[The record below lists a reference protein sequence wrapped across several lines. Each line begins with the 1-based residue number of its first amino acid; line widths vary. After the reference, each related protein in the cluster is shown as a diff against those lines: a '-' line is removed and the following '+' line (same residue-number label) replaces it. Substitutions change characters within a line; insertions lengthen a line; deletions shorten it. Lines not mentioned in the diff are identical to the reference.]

1 MKRLY
6 ATLLALTFALTSALA
21 QQADMLV
28 GRLINS
34 GDWFELERV
43 YPNVK
48 DDVQTPMLKQMAEV
62 FLAYNFN
69 RWDELNEKLPQLIAE
84 HQDRLGYE
92 SVCNLINLGAA
103 AEYFNGNY
111 EAAADM
117 VKSMADIIVAA
128 TGSLEETGVEELLV
142 CYDSV
147 RELPAPTIDKPDT
160 DVTIAFSDSS
170 GLHIKLPVSINGKT
184 YDFIFD
190 TGASSSLI
198 ASEIATEI
206 GAQSVGEPIFVG
218 GATGGGYLERALI
231 ERMDIGPIT
240 LRNVLVFVNENS
252 AEDDPLKVDAVLGMD
267 FIKRLGEVQI
277 DMVNH
282 TLRIPAEKS
291 ARPEYGKNIL
301 LEQNIPVMEVIDEG
315 GDRMTFIL
323 DTGNSGA
330 DFFDLWFAKN
340 RELVSTLPTETQ
352 NTWGHGGIVEQQI
365 VRVPQYTMRIGDRA
379 VTLHA
384 TPATIPSGDIV
395 TSPHHGSL
403 GMGLLKSVERVTLNF
418 DDMFV
423 KIE

>member
-6 ATLLALTFALTSALA
+6 ATFLALTFTLTSALA

-34 GDWFELERV
+34 GDWFELKRV

-62 FLAYNFN
+62 LLAYNFN
-69 RWDELNEKLPQLIAE
+69 RWDELNNKLPQLIAE
-84 HQDRLGYE
+84 HHDRLGYE
-92 SVCNLINLGAA
+92 SICNLINLGAA

-111 EAAADM
+111 GAAADM
-117 VKSMADIIVAA
+117 VKSMADIIMAA
-128 TGSLEETGVEELLV
+128 TGSLEGTGVEELLV

-147 RELPAPTIDKPDT
+147 RELPASTIDKPDT

-170 GLHIKLPVSINGKT
+170 GLHIKLPVSINGKI

-198 ASEIATEI
+198 ASEIASEI
-206 GAQSVGEPIFVG
+206 GAQSVGESIFVG

-240 LRNVLVFVNENS
+240 LKNVLVFVNENS
-252 AEDDPLKVDAVLGMD
+252 AEDDPLKADAVLGMD

-291 ARPEYGKNIL
+291 ATPEYGKNIL
-301 LEQNIPVMEVIDEG
+301 LEQNIPIIEVIDEG
-315 GDRMTFIL
+315 GDGMTFIL

-340 RELVSTLPTETQ
+340 RELLSTLPTEIQ

-365 VRVPQYTMRIGDRA
+365 VRVPEYTMRIGDRA

-403 GMGLLKSVERVTLNF
+403 GMGLLKSIEKVTLNF

>member
-21 QQADMLV
+21 QQVDMLV
-28 GRLINS
+28 GRLING

-62 FLAYNFN
+62 LLAYNFN
-69 RWDELNEKLPQLIAE
+69 RWDELNNKLPQLIAE

-92 SVCNLINLGAA
+92 GVCNLINLGAA

-111 EAAADM
+111 GAAADM
-117 VKSMADIIVAA
+117 VKSMADIIVAT
-128 TGSLEETGVEELLV
+128 TGSLEETGVEELFM

-170 GLHIKLPVSINGKT
+170 DLHIKLPVSINGKI

-198 ASEIATEI
+198 ASEIATKI
-206 GAQSVGEPIFVG
+206 GAQSVGESIFVG

-231 ERMDIGPIT
+231 ERMDVGPIT
-240 LRNVLVFVNENS
+240 LRNVLVFVNENP
-252 AEDDPLKVDAVLGMD
+252 AEEDPLKVDAVLGMD

-291 ARPEYGKNIL
+291 TPPEYGKNIL
-301 LEQNIPVMEVIDEG
+301 LEQNIPIIEVIDEG

-330 DFFDLWFAKN
+330 DFSVLWFAKN
-340 RELVSTLPTETQ
+340 RELLSTLPTETQ
-352 NTWGHGGIVEQQI
+352 NTWGHGGIVVQQI

-379 VTLHA
+379 VTLQA

>member
-28 GRLINS
+28 GRLING

-48 DDVQTPMLKQMAEV
+48 NDVQTPMLKQMAEV
-62 FLAYNFN
+62 LLAYNFN
-69 RWDELNEKLPQLIAE
+69 RWNGLNEKLPQLIAE

-92 SVCNLINLGAA
+92 GVCNLINLGAA

-111 EAAADM
+111 GAAADM

-128 TGSLEETGVEELLV
+128 TGSFEETGVEELFV

-170 GLHIKLPVSINGKT
+170 GLHIKLPVSINGKI

-198 ASEIATEI
+198 APEIATVI
-206 GAQSVGEPIFVG
+206 GAQSVGEPLFVG

-231 ERMDIGPIT
+231 ERMDVGPIT
-240 LRNVLVFVNENS
+240 LRNALVFVNENQ
-252 AEDDPLKVDAVLGMD
+252 AEEDPLKVDAVLGMD

-301 LEQNIPVMEVIDEG
+301 LEQNIPIIEVIDEG

-330 DFFDLWFAKN
+330 DFSDLWFAKN
-340 RELVSTLPTETQ
+340 RELLSTLPTETQ
-352 NTWGHGGIVEQQI
+352 NTWGHGGIVVQQI
-365 VRVPQYTMRIGDRA
+365 VRVPEYTMRIGDRV
-379 VTLHA
+379 VTLQA
-384 TPATIPSGDIV
+384 TPATIPSGDIA

-423 KIE
+423 EIE

>member
-21 QQADMLV
+21 QQVDMLV

-62 FLAYNFN
+62 LLAYNFN
-69 RWDELNEKLPQLIAE
+69 RWDELNNKLPQLIAE

-92 SVCNLINLGAA
+92 GVCNLINLGAA

-111 EAAADM
+111 GAAADM
-117 VKSMADIIVAA
+117 VKSMADIIMAA
-128 TGSLEETGVEELLV
+128 TGSLEDTGIEKLLV

-198 ASEIATEI
+198 ASEW
-206 GAQSVGEPIFVG
+206 
-218 GATGGGYLERALI
+218 GY
-231 ERMDIGPIT
+231 
-240 LRNVLVFVNENS
+240 
-252 AEDDPLKVDAVLGMD
+252 
-267 FIKRLGEVQI
+267 
-277 DMVNH
+277 
-282 TLRIPAEKS
+282 
-291 ARPEYGKNIL
+291 
-301 LEQNIPVMEVIDEG
+301 
-315 GDRMTFIL
+315 
-323 DTGNSGA
+323 
-330 DFFDLWFAKN
+330 
-340 RELVSTLPTETQ
+340 
-352 NTWGHGGIVEQQI
+352 
-365 VRVPQYTMRIGDRA
+365 
-379 VTLHA
+379 
-384 TPATIPSGDIV
+384 
-395 TSPHHGSL
+395 
-403 GMGLLKSVERVTLNF
+403 
-418 DDMFV
+418 
-423 KIE
+423 

>member
-1 MKRLY
+1 MKRLH
-6 ATLLALTFALTSALA
+6 ATLLALTFTLTSALA

-62 FLAYNFN
+62 LLAYNFN
-69 RWDELNEKLPQLIAE
+69 RWDELNNKLPQLIAE

-92 SVCNLINLGAA
+92 SICNLINLGAA

-111 EAAADM
+111 GAAADM
-117 VKSMADIIVAA
+117 VKSMADIIMAA
-128 TGSLEETGVEELLV
+128 TGSLEETGVEELLA

-147 RELPAPTIDKPDT
+147 RELPAPMIDKPDT

-198 ASEIATEI
+198 TSEIATEI

-252 AEDDPLKVDAVLGMD
+252 TEDDPLKVDAVLGMD

-291 ARPEYGKNIL
+291 AAPEYGKNVL
-301 LEQNIPVMEVIDEG
+301 LEQNIPVIEVIDEG

-340 RELVSTLPTETQ
+340 RELLSTLPTETQ

-365 VRVPQYTMRIGDRA
+365 VKVPEYTMRIGDRA